1 MATAAED
8 GVTTTLP
15 SRDRRTQPAR
25 QRSYIRLHARVNG
38 LEDAVSHFY
47 KLINE
52 LRERVST
59 LEKKLEGLRH

>member
-1 MATAAED
+1 MN
-8 GVTTTLP
+8 TTLRP
-15 SRDRRTQPAR
+15 RNRRTQPAR
-25 QRSYIRLHARVNG
+25 QRNNIRLHARVNG

-59 LEKKLEGLRH
+59 LEKKLNH